1 MNTRRGRV
9 ASGLTHPI
17 PVLAIGVLLLNDH
30 WLKSEWGHPLTGK
43 LSDVAGL
50 LFFPLLLVALV
61 EVSQAASR
69 HYRGPSRRLLMAA
82 VVATGVVF
90 ALVQVFPPMTEVYRV
105 TLAALQRPAV
115 ALEVFLDTGGF
126 AAMPQVTVTPDAS
139 DLLALPALAVAY
151 AIGLRGVRTSGR

>member
-1 MNTRRGRV
+1 
-9 ASGLTHPI
+9 
-17 PVLAIGVLLLNDH
+17 
-30 WLKSEWGHPLTGK
+30 
-43 LSDVAGL
+43 
-50 LFFPLLLVALV
+50 
-61 EVSQAASR
+61 
-69 HYRGPSRRLLMAA
+69 MAA